1 MLVGRSRSFK
11 DLHAAGAVFTSL
23 DTGRPRL
30 SSCKHESFSQPGAV
44 VFCAFGGL
52 FFLGISLFKRPLNA
66 EPLCGAPEHG
76 QAVPRLTKKTG
87 ELRELRRARVPGL
100 PALGSTRMNP
110 RRVEEGVSPDADAE
124 ARGGPALIAPRGDG
138 SRQAHPGICGDVTE
152 GRHCKQRVGG
162 ICYVSERRVSQEE

>member
-1 MLVGRSRSFK
+1 MHS
-11 DLHAAGAVFTSL
+11 
-23 DTGRPRL
+23 
-30 SSCKHESFSQPGAV
+30 
-44 VFCAFGGL
+44 GGF
-52 FFLGISLFKRPLNA
+52 FFLGISPFKRPLNA

-124 ARGGPALIAPRGDG
+124 ARGGPALVAPRGDG
-138 SRQAHPGICGDVTE
+138 SRQAHPGICGDITE